1 MHIAAFIAT
10 IGVFLGVVGP
20 WVTLGKLGS
29 RSGIYYSHGIIMLF
43 LVAVMALSSFYAMI
57 LRRTRRPVPY
67 TLVLSYMLM
76 GLAVA
81 GYALW
86 VKGSV
91 ELEVADIAAKARI
104 AKDSLIGWGITSLP
118 FTAGAVTLAGL
129 AAFFMPGDV
138 GGEDESQERR
148 RLG

>member
-1 MHIAAFIAT
+1 
-10 IGVFLGVVGP
+10 
-20 WVTLGKLGS
+20 
-29 RSGIYYSHGIIMLF
+29 MLF

-129 AAFFMPGDV
+129 AAFFMPGDRNNFV
-138 GGEDESQERR
+138 
-148 RLG
+148 